1 MSNSAV
7 LIRPQEEV
15 HEVPWIEMD
24 NLGEAG
30 VDAGSFA
37 DSDSGFT
44 EMDIPVVPFETQ
56 EALRF
61 GPRAYTAEQADVIH
75 LAVRQRKPLATDPL
89 PFDE

>member
-15 HEVPWIEMD
+15 HEVPWIEMND
-24 NLGEAG
+24 LSE
-30 VDAGSFA
+30 VHPGSFA
-37 DSDSGFT
+37 DSEAEFT
-44 EMDIPVVPFETQ
+44 EMEVPVVSFETQ

-61 GPRAYTAEQADVIH
+61 GPRTYTPEQADVIH